1 MITAFDQTPEM
12 REMDL
17 EDPEIRRIIVDGS
30 IAAARW
36 VRENPDRYQLVRR
49 NYGLD
54 DVSGLGCITALIG
67 AVSSIATAAID
78 AQAKKRAA
86 ALAANIQ
93 AASDARAI
101 AAAGA
106 ASAAGGAPG
115 QEWYTQWYVIA
126 PAITVGGLVL
136 YAALKR

>member
-30 IAAARW
+30 VAAARW
-36 VRENPDRYQLVRR
+36 VRDNPERYQLIRR

-67 AVSSIATAAID
+67 AVSSIATAALD
-78 AQAKKRAA
+78 ASAKKKAA

-101 AAAGA
+101 AAASA
-106 ASAAGGAPG
+106 AAGGAPG